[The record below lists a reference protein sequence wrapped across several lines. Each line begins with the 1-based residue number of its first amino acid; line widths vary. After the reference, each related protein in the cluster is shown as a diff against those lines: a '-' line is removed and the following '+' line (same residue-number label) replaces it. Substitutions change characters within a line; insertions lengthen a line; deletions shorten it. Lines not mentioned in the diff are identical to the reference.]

1 MLSDTIWDLV
11 LAWLISGFIGMVV
24 GQFIEPRE
32 MILTVIMWSMAI
44 GTVFL
49 IIYYAFLAWREW
61 KHEQKKH
68 RRGSIYRG
76 RYVR

>member
-1 MLSDTIWDLV
+1 MLTDTIWDLT
-11 LAWLISGFIGMVV
+11 LAWLISGFTGMVV

-32 MILTVIMWSMAI
+32 MILTIIMWSMAI
-44 GTVFL
+44 GTVLL

-61 KHEQKKH
+61 KHEQKKS
-68 RRGSIYRG
+68 RYGSIYRG

>member
-32 MILTVIMWSMAI
+32 MILTVIMWSMAV

-49 IIYYAFLAWREW
+49 II
-61 KHEQKKH
+61 
-68 RRGSIYRG
+68 
-76 RYVR
+76 